1 MAGILEGKVALV
13 TGGGSGIGR
22 ATAVIMA
29 REGAR
34 VAVSDLSKDGIEA
47 TVGLINAGGGQ
58 GIAIAG
64 DVTSETD
71 VANMV
76 ARTVSAYGRLDC
88 AYNNAGIS
96 SRADSPAGTRLH
108 EVTQTGAARMFSVN
122 LMGVFLCLKHEIAQM
137 LKQGGG
143 GAIVNTSSIAGL
155 VGLPTSS
162 HYVAAKH
169 GVVGLTKT
177 AALEYAQD
185 GIRVNCVNPGY
196 IKTPMTDD
204 IMKIPLRGDHG
215 QGADAS
221 PRQRGGNRRSG
232 GLDVLGQGI
241 VHDRRLAC
249 GRRRIFRGL
258 TVDQVKLAPELAMHG
273 HDRAV
278 DVADQA
284 VAEHHVG
291 DFPVAAAA
299 HMRQRRKRD
308 HARGLAARLAA
319 QRLVGDRAV
328 SSDLGS
334 CGCRHAGGIRPTR
347 LAMILSTMRFGS
359 HCVIRC
365 RIGSGAIM

>member
-1 MAGILEGKVALV
+1 MAGMLEGKVALV

-64 DVTSETD
+64 DVTDESN

-88 AYNNAGIS
+88 AFNNAGIS
-96 SRADSPAGTRLH
+96 SRADSPPGTRLH
-108 EVTQTGAARMFSVN
+108 EVAKSAVDRMLAVN
-122 LMGVFLCLKHEIAQM
+122 LTGVFLCLKHEIVQM

-155 VGLPTSS
+155 IGLPTSS

-177 AALEYAQD
+177 AAMEYAQD

-204 IMKIPLRGDHG
+204 IMKTRYDELMAKVPMHR
-215 QGADAS
+215 
-221 PRQRGGNRRSG
+221 
-232 GLDVLGQGI
+232 LGSAEEI
-241 VHDRRLAC
+241 AEAVVWMC
-249 GRRRIFRGL
+249 S
-258 TVDQVKLAPELAMHG
+258 
-273 HDRAV
+273 DRASFMTGASHLV
-278 DVADQA
+278 D
-284 VAEHHVG
+284 G
-291 DFPVAAAA
+291 GFCAA
-299 HMRQRRKRD
+299 
-308 HARGLAARLAA
+308 
-319 QRLVGDRAV
+319 
-328 SSDLGS
+328 
-334 CGCRHAGGIRPTR
+334 
-347 LAMILSTMRFGS
+347 
-359 HCVIRC
+359 
-365 RIGSGAIM
+365 